1 MRVRVCLGVLLA
13 IVLVTLTPVAYIDT
27 PDQLWLGGYYDS
39 DEDDA
44 IVHIQTHLNAVE
56 PAALT
61 STPSSVPCVHAPPPL
76 YERVAR
82 CLISS
87 ARHPRAP
94 PTSASA

>member
-27 PDQLWLGGYYDS
+27 PDPVWLGGYYDS

-56 PAALT
+56 PSALT
-61 STPSSVPCVHAPPPL
+61 STSCSVPCVHAPPPL

-94 PTSASA
+94 PTSFSA